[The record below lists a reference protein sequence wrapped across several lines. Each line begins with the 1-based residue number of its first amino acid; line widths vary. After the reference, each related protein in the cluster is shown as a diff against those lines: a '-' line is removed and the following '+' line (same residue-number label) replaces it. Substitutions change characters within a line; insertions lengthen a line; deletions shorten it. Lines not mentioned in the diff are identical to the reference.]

1 MEFSKIFR
9 EWLSESVATL
19 ELEMN
24 VVKEVSELWAV
35 GTVVHVVRQ
44 RLETVGGITGN
55 EAGMIV

>member
-1 MEFSKIFR
+1 M
-9 EWLSESVATL
+9 ATL

-24 VVKEVSELWAV
+24 VVKEVSELWAM

-44 RLETVGGITGN
+44 RPETVGDITGN